1 MEKYGFPLIFSSTK
15 NPSPNSIHA
24 TISPALAL
32 ACKTSTT
39 NLLSVSLLSLSET
52 FRNLPQTQRS
62 PLSKKPPT
70 YLLFVLLYFNHL
82 AWQSYNNH
90 LFFFVFVFV
99 FVFCILQRFRQ
110 AVRYG
115 SVTQAHAPLEYIL
128 DLNGGY
134 GRSSSRNGHRLSHE
148 HLLVE
153 QPQPPQVWFQAFL
166 FFVFL
171 FSSAFLINECLR
183 EFRVVIILF

>member
-1 MEKYGFPLIFSSTK
+1 MF
-15 NPSPNSIHA
+15 
-24 TISPALAL
+24 
-32 ACKTSTT
+32 
-39 NLLSVSLLSLSET
+39 
-52 FRNLPQTQRS
+52 
-62 PLSKKPPT
+62 
-70 YLLFVLLYFNHL
+70 LF
-82 AWQSYNNH
+82 
-90 LFFFVFVFV
+90 LF
-99 FVFCILQRFRQ
+99 FCILQRFRQ

-166 FFVFL
+166 F
-171 FSSAFLINECLR
+171 SSAFFNKRVSQSCYYIIFNININIFCRMCMRTAWGLG
-183 EFRVVIILF
+183 FWSVSKTAYKTVFIHFKRVAVLGLVVEDVVVV